1 MSTHESA
8 TSEATSMHPPKGDTS
23 PAIVAAAGDDMPAPS
38 AAVVS
43 SLQKGENMKDIDFFS
58 LPALTSRTV
67 LPSVISYDISCAWG
81 KPRGRRIDLFWC
93 HTMSSSLYR
102 CTPPFYPD
110 PGQPL
115 QPQPGQK
122 LYLISGRGARRPG
135 IYTSWPSAG
144 PQYTGVPNANCK
156 KFFNFSVLLSA
167 WHARCD
173 DGEHDH
179 PANPALRSGGRVPV
193 YVISSRSPTPEGSPP
208 AYQRSPAQAAAS
220 SSHRDHLPSPS
231 PSPPPSSPAGDAQ
244 AASLDSTAGVAVMS
258 YGVRVDGQGEIFTTA
273 AEARRSFQMLQQ
285 AGRNPSLMITESVDV
300 CMRWIE
306 ETPWDGVASGQ
317 SQSWAEGEDRA
328 RRERVRERVASQVAS
343 QRVREE
349 RRRHILVA
357 LDAERADRDED
368 SSDGNESVGSDTS
381 RSTADLETELE
392 YRAARSAWRRLSS

>member
-1 MSTHESA
+1 MKVRPV
-8 TSEATSMHPPKGDTS
+8 EATLMHPPKGDTS
-23 PAIVAAAGDDMPAPS
+23 PAIVAAAGDDMPAP
-38 AAVVS
+38 
-43 SLQKGENMKDIDFFS
+43 
-58 LPALTSRTV
+58 R
-67 LPSVISYDISCAWG
+67 
-81 KPRGRRIDLFWC
+81 
-93 HTMSSSLYR
+93 
-102 CTPPFYPD
+102 
-110 PGQPL
+110 
-115 QPQPGQK
+115 
-122 LYLISGRGARRPG
+122 
-135 IYTSWPSAG
+135 PSAG
-144 PQYTGVPNANCK
+144 PQYTEFQTPTAR
-156 KFFNFSVLLSA
+156 NFLTSVFSF
-167 WHARCD
+167 RPGTRDCD

-179 PANPALRSGGRVPV
+179 PANPALRSGGQ
-193 YVISSRSPTPEGSPP
+193 IACASSRVLIAP
-208 AYQRSPAQAAAS
+208 RSS
-220 SSHRDHLPSPS
+220 TLTLTLT
-231 PSPPPSSPAGDAQ
+231 PPSSPAGDAQ

-357 LDAERADRDED
+357 LDAERADRMRTHPTA
-368 SSDGNESVGSDTS
+368 NESVGSDTS